1 VRVLV
6 AHFAIFDSQARL
18 ALEQLALADAQ
29 AVKAIAD
36 ASVLAAEQRLAAEQ
50 ESLALAERQLRE
62 FAVTMFIHA
71 EGGMSTGTEI
81 DQIGVFQSR
90 KTKQLTDTVLDHRV
104 TMVAEAERRIDE
116 ATRALAD
123 RRMDQERA
131 AQALSEREAVVA
143 DADRQLRDA
152 NQELRV
158 AQRGDVLVPF
168 VRDPD
173 DEDEFS
179 KEHIERTGGRAV
191 VRSESGSSP
200 QWELTIEGASI
211 FTPDELAAWFAQFQ
225 IVPTRSHAPAS
236 DLARWFVEEGAVE
249 GLRGDVAFAQA
260 ILETGSF
267 TNLDTVNHNNYSGI
281 GHCDSCPSGWT
292 FPSPQAGVR
301 AQIQLLKSYIYE
313 QPEYQNDLVDRR
325 LRGPAGCCQT
335 WNELSGVWASAG
347 GYGAHIMRIY
357 QDMLEWLYQQR
368 TGKPPPG
375 APGPSE

>member
-1 VRVLV
+1 V
-6 AHFAIFDSQARL
+6 Q
-18 ALEQLALADAQ
+18 Q
-29 AVKAIAD
+29 
-36 ASVLAAEQRLAAEQ
+36 AEQRLATEVA
-50 ESLALAERQLRE
+50 SLELARKQLRD

-81 DQIGVFQSR
+81 DQFGMFESR
-90 KTKQLTDTVLDHRV
+90 KGKQLTDSVLQHRI
-104 TMVAEAERRIDE
+104 TLIDDAERRIDE
-116 ATRALAD
+116 ATQALAA
-123 RRMDQERA
+123 RRHDAEAA
-131 AQALSEREAVVA
+131 AQLVAERESSVA
-143 DADRQLRDA
+143 DADAQLGDA

-158 AQRGDVLVPF
+158 AQRADVLVPF

-173 DEDEFS
+173 DTDEFP
-179 KEHIERTGGRAV
+179 EDRPERGRRAV
-191 VRSESGSSP
+191 VRGEATAEP

-225 IVPTRSHAPAS
+225 IMPTLAHAPAN

-267 TNLDTVNHNNYSGI
+267 TNLDTINHNNYSGI

-292 FPSPQAGVR
+292 FASPQAGVR
-301 AQIQLLKSYIYE
+301 AQIQLLKSYVYE
-313 QPEYQNDLVDRR
+313 QPEYENDLVDRR

-357 QDMLEWLYQQR
+357 QDMLEWLFQQR
-368 TGKPPPG
+368 TGRPPPPRPAG
-375 APGPSE
+375 PG